1 MLNDPVLMND
11 WHVVA
16 YAPDLREGQP
26 MTVRLLGEDLVLW
39 RVGEKIHA
47 WRDLC
52 LHRGTRLSLGRIE
65 QDCLICPYH
74 GWTYDEQGQ
83 CISYPA
89 HPDQTPSARA
99 HAKVYRACE
108 RYNWIWVMLLQ
119 YPETGLKNE
128 KFGIIPQSVPQ
139 ADPLYA
145 GKTSTSS
152 DFAPD
157 DDTERDVPAFPQWDD
172 ASFRKVYCGPYTY
185 KASGPRAIENFL
197 DVTHFP
203 FVHQGFL
210 GDPAYPEVNDYEA
223 EITPEGV
230 VASNISVWQPDPDGT
245 GQGARVNYT
254 YKVLRPLTATFVKSS
269 AGPRFAMFFVVTPVS
284 EDLSIAH
291 AYVAMDYSDLTDE
304 EIRQFQDKITLQ
316 DVPIVESQRPELL
329 PLDLQAEL
337 HLRSDR
343 TAIAYR
349 KWLSELGLTFG
360 TA

>member
-1 MLNDPVLMND
+1 MLNDPILMND
-11 WHVVA
+11 WHIVA

-26 MTVRLLGEDLVLW
+26 MAVRLLGEDLVLW

-65 QDCLICPYH
+65 QNCLICLYH

-83 CISYPA
+83 CIHYPA
-89 HPDQTPSARA
+89 HPDQVPSARA
-99 HAKVYRACE
+99 HTKVYRACE
-108 RYNWIWVMLLQ
+108 RYNWIWVTL
-119 YPETGLKNE
+119 GD
-128 KFGIIPQSVPQ
+128 
-139 ADPLYA
+139 A
-145 GKTSTSS
+145 
-152 DFAPD
+152 
-157 DDTERDVPAFPQWDD
+157 ERDVPAFPQWDD

-245 GQGARVNYT
+245 GQGARVNYN
-254 YKVLRPLTATFVKSS
+254 YQVLRPLIATFVKSS
-269 AGPRFAMFFVVTPVS
+269 AGPRFAMFFAVTPVC

-291 AYVAMDYSDLTDE
+291 AYVAMDYSNLTDE

-360 TA
+360 TV